1 VVPVL
6 LIRVVPHVARMA
18 VLDCD
23 GEAVG
28 PSFTIAASTDGAA
41 TLLRTLATRAATAR
55 RPLSGRRPRL
65 PLRNVEAA
73 LVGAGYRVMVLNPLQ
88 TRRYGDVV
96 RRKVQD
102 G

>member
-1 VVPVL
+1 
-6 LIRVVPHVARMA
+6 MA

-55 RPLSGRRPRL
+55 RVLIGP
-65 PLRNVEAA
+65 EAA
-73 LVGAGYRVMVLNPLQ
+73 ATTEKTWKRRSSARV
-88 TRRYGDVV
+88 TASWC
-96 RRKVQD
+96 
-102 G
+102 